1 MLASILLACAANS
14 FLQPAPASDLAQSE
28 PKPATVLVEPES
40 FTDRGGWVVD
50 QQFMDLMGSPFVM
63 AHGLGEPVQD
73 AVGSTRLPAPGEYRI
88 WVRTRDWVAPWNA
101 PGAPGRFEVKLNGQ
115 TLNTQFGIEGAAWHW
130 QNGGVVELPTDVEIT
145 LHDLTGFNGRCDA
158 ILFAQ
163 DTTWQPPDDGKELAK
178 FRSSQHGYSH
188 YPPDVGDFD
197 LVVVGGGIAG
207 TSAAISAARLGL
219 HVALIQDRPV
229 LGGNGSS
236 EVRVW
241 PEGHTNQQPYP
252 RVGDVVSEL
261 VRKKGGGDGNSKN
274 AHVYDDQRK
283 LKLAQAE
290 PNLTLMLNQR
300 VNSAVT
306 DRTFSSARQGEG
318 DNQRRKIYSVIA
330 QHTITGERLN
340 VRGDMFLDATGDGV
354 LGAIVGADFEMT
366 HEGHMGASNL
376 WNVGATSKNEYQLL
390 CECEDPEDPLSL
402 NFDKSD
408 QPAPFPRVPWAVDL
422 KDKNFPGRGGG
433 GNPLGQL
440 GAWFWE
446 SGFDMHPIDD
456 MEQVRDLNLRA
467 MFGAWDVLKNV
478 EELYP
483 NHRLKWAAYIAGK
496 RESRRLM
503 GDMVLQGDD
512 FRNSTPFEDA
522 AYPCSWH
529 IDLHFP
535 HKSYF
540 DDKEAD
546 PFISDYTREG
556 KWKYKSPYWA
566 PYRTLYSRNVSNLFM
581 AGRNISVTHEALGAV
596 RVMRT
601 CGMMG
606 EIVAMA
612 ASICKKHDTDPR
624 GVYQNHLDELKALM
638 TTGIGPAKPKPNV
651 VLIIADDQGYADLGF
666 TNTLIDVFTPR
677 LDQLASEGIYLPN
690 AYATSPICNPSR
702 VGMITGRYQQRWGNY
717 YYGGGQGIPD
727 EVVTLPER
735 FKAAGYATGYFGK
748 VHTGGPDRKPD
759 APGFPLNWGFDR
771 FYGTTTGGRTHYLHH
786 SKAAVEEYGKA
797 ARQMMVAPMWD
808 DDQQIEFDG
817 FTTEAFGS
825 KAREF
830 IATNKEQPFFAVVAF
845 NAVHNFAWQLP
856 KAELEARGLEEFP
869 DWDPATQD
877 YMEWYKGVHRRAW
890 PEGRKYY
897 LAQLDCLDREV
908 GRIMDQLNELGLDEN
923 TLVIYTVD
931 NGGCVPDWADNTPL
945 SGSKYHLLEGGTR
958 TPTILS
964 MPGTLPAASTNSSV
978 FSALDI
984 GPTICKIAGLP
995 YKDDAFD
1002 GQNMFLVLQQ
1012 NNHAADRD
1020 LHWDCGWQW
1029 SVRSGD
1035 WKLMV
1040 TENEKRAK
1048 GSADFEQVDVR
1059 MGVHLYNLADDPI
1072 EEYNLA
1078 EENPEQV
1085 QRLRELH
1092 FAWRNSIGQP
1102 LTPQ

>member
-1 MLASILLACAANS
+1 MLAPSLLALFAAS
-14 FLQPAPASDLAQSE
+14 IQQPAVVAASPTQTAE
-28 PKPATVLVEPES
+28 PPTAVMVEPES
-40 FTDRGGWVVD
+40 FAERGGWVVD

-73 AVGSTRLPAPGEYRI
+73 AVGQTTLPKPGQYRV

-101 PGAPGRFEVKLNGQ
+101 PGAPGRFEVSLNGVR
-115 TLNTQFGIEGAAWHW
+115 LNTMFGTEGAAWHW
-130 QNGGVVELPTDVEIT
+130 QNGGVVELPTSVEIG

-158 ILFAQ
+158 ILFST
-163 DTTWQPPDDGKELAK
+163 DLSWQPPDEGEALTKLREELTGLGKQAVDG
-178 FRSSQHGYSH
+178 GY
-188 YPPDVGDFD
+188 FD

-219 HVALIQDRPV
+219 RTALIQDRPV

-252 RVGDVVSEL
+252 RVGDVVAEL
-261 VRKKGGGDGNSKN
+261 VRKKGAGDGNSKN
-274 AHVYDDQRK
+274 APVYDDQRK
-283 LKLAQAE
+283 LNLARSE

-300 VNSAVT
+300 VNDAKAHDVIRLGAKDPNSKGARILAV
-306 DRTFSSARQGEG
+306 R
-318 DNQRRKIYSVIA
+318 A
-330 QHTITGERLN
+330 QHIHSGQRTWVSGKL
-340 VRGDMFLDATGDGV
+340 FLDATGDGV
-354 LGAIVGADFEMT
+354 LGAMVGADYEMT

-390 CECEDPEDPLSL
+390 CECEDPEDPLSI

-408 QPAPFPRVPWAVDL
+408 QPAPFPRTPWAVDL
-422 KDKNFPGRGGG
+422 EDKKFPGRGGG
-433 GNPLGQL
+433 GNPLNKL

-478 EELYP
+478 DGLYP

-503 GDMVLQGDD
+503 GDLVLQGDD

-540 DDKEAD
+540 KDGDAD

-566 PYRTLYSRNVSNLFM
+566 PYRTLYSRNVDNLFM

-612 ASICKKHDTDPR
+612 ASLCKKHNTNPR
-624 GVYQNHLDELKALM
+624 GVYESHLDELKALM
-638 TTGIGPAKPKPNV
+638 ESGVGPAKKKPNV
-651 VLIIADDQGYADLGF
+651 LLIISDDQGYADLGF
-666 TNTLIDVFTPR
+666 LKRMDDVNTPR
-677 LDQLASEGIYLPN
+677 LDQIAAEGVYLPN

-702 VGMITGRYQQRWGNY
+702 VGMITGRYQQRWNNF
-717 YYGGGQGIPD
+717 YYGGGKGIPT
-727 EVVTLPER
+727 EAVTLPER
-735 FKAAGYATGYFGK
+735 FKEAGYTTGYFGK
-748 VHTGGPDRKPD
+748 VHTGGPDRKPE
-759 APGFPLNWGFDR
+759 AAGFPLNWGFDR
-771 FYGTTTGGRTHYLHH
+771 FYGTTTGGRTHYLYH
-786 SKAAVEEYGKA
+786 SKEAVERYGKA

-808 DDQQIEFDG
+808 QDQQIEFDG
-817 FTTEAFGS
+817 FTTEAFGE

-830 IATNKEQPFFAVVAF
+830 IASADDQPFFAVVSF

-856 KAELEARGLEEFP
+856 KKELEARGLPEFP
-869 DWDPATQD
+869 DWDGVQD
-877 YMEWYKGVHRRAW
+877 YREWYKGVHRRDW
-890 PEGRKYY
+890 PEGRVYY
-897 LAQLDCLDREV
+897 LAQLECLDREV
-908 GRIMDQLNELGLDEN
+908 GRMMDQLKELGVDDN
-923 TLVIYTVD
+923 TIVIYTVD

-945 SGSKYHLLEGGTR
+945 AGSKYHLLEGGTR
-958 TPTILS
+958 TPTLWR
-964 MPGTLPAASTNSSV
+964 MPGTLPAGRISKGVQSS
-978 FSALDI
+978 LDFA
-984 GPTICKIAGLP
+984 PTLCQLAGIP
-995 YKDDAFD
+995 YKADTFD
-1002 GQNMFLVLQQ
+1002 GVNQLAIMQGTQSAGERV
-1012 NNHAADRD
+1012 
-1020 LHWDCGWQW
+1020 LHWDVGWQW
-1029 SVRSGD
+1029 SIRAGD

-1040 TENEKRAK
+1040 TENENRAK
-1048 GSADFEQVDVR
+1048 GSANFEQVAVR
-1059 MGVHLYNLADDPI
+1059 MGVNLFNLKNDPS
-1072 EEYNLA
+1072 ESRNLA
-1078 EENPEQV
+1078 EDHPDKVAELTQ
-1085 QRLRELH
+1085 LHRE
-1092 FAWRNSIGQP
+1092 WRKSIGKP
-1102 LTPQ
+1102 IAPK